1 MLENFPISENMQ
13 WHSGFHWLF
22 EKFYHISFP
31 CKIIALRNEKEIFYP
46 KLESNIL
53 KKDLRELDAE
63 DLKCIEQFYD
73 KNDLLSISLKKLNE
87 QNNKYVLN
95 LIKLSA
101 SVNFKLFKHE
111 IHISEND
118 IFTFYSLIM
127 HLSEDTLLKQTGDL
141 YENKLEKLGYTYYFP
156 SDKIG
161 YPSIS
166 EANQHILHIEYF
178 ITQKYN
184 FPQNIFYLQ
193 ERSCI
198 SKGTDLF
205 SLEYVEVSEENLYN
219 QTVCSVTELP
229 NNSKLVQLSVEKSP
243 MYIDQKQLSKE
254 GYKCEYHEIKNE
266 DGKIEKITIKITK
279 NTENTGE
286 EYQEKIAIPLILD
299 NIHRSYFLKDIEI
312 IYKELYDESE
322 EIWVLVKEDKLNTKS
337 FTTKLDSKKKKKRSD
352 KSIIVKGNDTNNIT
366 KKRISVYITKM
377 TKLNTN
383 MDEDEIIFSSLC
395 ETIIINGNK
404 FIKIPNKDNQYV
416 RESDIIKKA
425 DNTWQDF
432 FDIPIIENIDL
443 SNFRKNYEHK
453 NQFTDFLNENNEI
466 YRNSNDK
473 ELSHF
478 AYKHESEWKKQE
490 KSDFSMFSYASE
502 HFQLN
507 SKSAIWDSNGK
518 NKNFSFPLN
527 DCNNLIF
534 FYVPYFEEH
543 LRKIHQGYAAK
554 LIAVQNKIMKN
565 WDYVQGNCGLYNEI
579 YDKTKVSKDT
589 QTFCNHAVFET
600 IIKVDGNFT
609 NFTGKVKSTNN
620 FELNPKN
627 EKFPEC
633 PNPKTY
639 IYKASNYWCDILK
652 EQSENSSKTGIYTIS
667 AEQAFY
673 MAQLGYVVVACWKNE
688 KGKNENNNEPH
699 YVTIL
704 PFQNSKNFVSQDQ
717 IKVAHVG
724 RGINKEMSLKKA
736 FDKSGNVK
744 KKSCNEVL
752 FYCNIKQWFI

>member
-1 MLENFPISENMQ
+1 MLSKMSKEN
-13 WHSGFHWLF
+13 
-22 EKFYHISFP
+22 
-31 CKIIALRNEKEIFYP
+31 
-46 KLESNIL
+46 LE
-53 KKDLRELDAE
+53 
-63 DLKCIEQFYD
+63 
-73 KNDLLSISLKKLNE
+73 LLSYTKIAEMYLKE
-87 QNNKYVLN
+87 NKKTMN
-95 LIKLSA
+95 TA
-101 SVNFKLFKHE
+101 ELFKE
-111 IHISEND
+111 VCKLLE
-118 IFTFYSLIM
+118 
-127 HLSEDTLLKQTGDL
+127 LSD
-141 YENKLEKLGYTYYFP
+141 
-156 SDKIG
+156 
-161 YPSIS
+161 
-166 EANQHILHIEYF
+166 
-178 ITQKYN
+178 
-184 FPQNIFYLQ
+184 
-193 ERSCI
+193 
-198 SKGTDLF
+198 
-205 SLEYVEVSEENLYN
+205 
-219 QTVCSVTELP
+219 
-229 NNSKLVQLSVEKSP
+229 
-243 MYIDQKQLSKE
+243 
-254 GYKCEYHEIKNE
+254 
-266 DGKIEKITIKITK
+266 
-279 NTENTGE
+279 E
-286 EYQEKIAIPLILD
+286 EYQDKIAIPLILD
-299 NIHRSYFLKDIEI
+299 NMHRSYFLKDIEI
-312 IYKELYDESE
+312 IYKKLYDESK

-337 FTTKLDSKKKKKRSD
+337 FTTKLDSKFFKQRSD

-383 MDEDEIIFSSLC
+383 MDEDKIIFSSLC

-416 RESDIIKKA
+416 RESDIIKKL
-425 DNTWQDF
+425 DNAWQEF

-443 SNFRKNYEHK
+443 RDFRKKYEHK
-453 NQFTDFLNENNEI
+453 NHFSEFLNEKNEI

-473 ELSHF
+473 ELAHF
-478 AYKHESEWKKQE
+478 AYKHESEWKNQE
-490 KSDFSMFSYASE
+490 KSYFSMFSYASE

-527 DCNNLIF
+527 DCNNFIF

-554 LIAVQNKIMKN
+554 LIAVQNKIMKK

-609 NFTGKVKSTNN
+609 NFTGKVKSKNN

-673 MAQLGYVVVACWKNE
+673 MAQLGYVVIACWKN
-688 KGKNENNNEPH
+688 
-699 YVTIL
+699 
-704 PFQNSKNFVSQDQ
+704 NSKNGSPHFVTLFPCQGKYIEKDMIQ
-717 IKVAHVG
+717 VAHVG
-724 RGINKEMSLKKA
+724 GTYTDVNRTVHHNEIRNLSNAFTKNSLDDIN
-736 FDKSGNVK
+736 
-744 KKSCNEVL
+744 
-752 FYCNIKQWFI
+752 FYCNIKQVFK